1 MSMVSLRLAV
11 AFAALTLAQC
21 RAVPPA
27 VSQAAPAAPGVPAGQ
42 AVPAAQSVAAD
53 QPASARPTSQR
64 TLRFVGVVEAVR
76 AYSVIV
82 PRLRGQS
89 SGPLVLTRLVPGGRH
104 VKAADVVAEI
114 DPQDQERIARDRRGT
129 VLNLDEQIRKM
140 QADQIANRARD
151 DTELTVAGSD
161 VERAKLVVSTNK
173 VLPRLE
179 AEKNDLALEQAQARL
194 TELRKTYD
202 LRRQAAAAELRI
214 LEIRRDRANAELK
227 YAEQNVGLMAMSAPF
242 AGLVVLKT
250 TNRQGQ
256 MQEVQEG
263 DEARPGMPILDV
275 VDPSSMRVRVRV
287 NQGDIGAVHVGQ
299 PARVFLDAYPEL
311 SFTGRVDQISPIA
324 VTSGLTLSVRT
335 FTAIVSVSGTHERL
349 MPDLTAAVEITASNA
364 GAPATVTTH
373 AP

>member
-1 MSMVSLRLAV
+1 
-11 AFAALTLAQC
+11 
-21 RAVPPA
+21 
-27 VSQAAPAAPGVPAGQ
+27 
-42 AVPAAQSVAAD
+42 
-53 QPASARPTSQR
+53 
-64 TLRFVGVVEAVR
+64 
-76 AYSVIV
+76 VIV